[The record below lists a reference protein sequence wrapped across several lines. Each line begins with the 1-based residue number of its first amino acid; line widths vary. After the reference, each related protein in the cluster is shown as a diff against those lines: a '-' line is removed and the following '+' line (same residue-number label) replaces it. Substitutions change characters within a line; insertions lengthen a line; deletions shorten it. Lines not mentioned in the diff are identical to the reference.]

1 MNKLRRLEVLDMVGE
16 FLDEAWIDFET
27 ALGLL
32 VEFGEVSRGRAIA
45 MLCGLDQPP
54 APELGSPADD
64 WTPLRE
70 WRDDGSWS

>member
-1 MNKLRRLEVLDMVGE
+1 MVGE
-16 FLDEAWIDFET
+16 FLDETYIDFET

-54 APELGSPADD
+54 AAELDRPVDDD